1 MNIVPPP
8 DDLVFLPPHRFY
20 KTELW
25 TKDNLRI
32 ERELYNGPSVDK
44 AREVFEEYRRKRPRA
59 RLTVRQGIRVLLKHN
74 AD

>member
-1 MNIVPPP
+1 MKIVPPP
-8 DDLVFLPPHRFY
+8 NDLVFLPPDRFY

-25 TKDNLRI
+25 TTDNLYI
-32 ERELYNGPSVDK
+32 ERELYNGPSLDA
-44 AREVFEEYRRKRPRA
+44 ARAIFNDYKRKRPRA